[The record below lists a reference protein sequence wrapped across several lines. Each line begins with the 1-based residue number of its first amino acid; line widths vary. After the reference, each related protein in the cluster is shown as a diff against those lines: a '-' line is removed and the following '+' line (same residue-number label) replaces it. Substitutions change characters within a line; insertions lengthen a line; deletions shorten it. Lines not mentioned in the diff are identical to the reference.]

1 MANIVDKNSFTIFDS
16 IKNNETILQSNA
28 NLINEMVMKED
39 MNISVKPFGEK
50 KQDVITSI
58 ASKRVIMVDADSLNF
73 TDDENVQVFNCVK
86 FDSLDKIIF
95 DAILTLY
102 FRKQKSFTIHQIVKM
117 ISGTNPS
124 CISKVKIK
132 SIEERIDNMIATF
145 VKINCKDE
153 LALRE
158 VSEETIDI
166 MEGLGQFIPVSKYT
180 MTMKNKTKTTA
191 YIMTNDLQNPKDIF
205 KCPMF
210 AYLIISKQLITI
222 DTNNF
227 YPNLTRHS
235 DEFDI
240 IQQYILGRIELM
252 KNSKNNMNN
261 HNISFDASVKDKRN
275 LYNFCGIRQ
284 NNYSDKNWYL
294 KQKKIIDMVETILK
308 YQIEIKNIKKYEF
321 IYSKD
326 RKIPISVNIK
336 V

>member
-1 MANIVDKNSFTIFDS
+1 MANSFSIFDT
-16 IKNNETILQSNA
+16 IKNNDTILQSNA

-39 MNISVKPFGEK
+39 MNVSVKPFGDK
-50 KQDVITSI
+50 KQGIVTSI
-58 ASKRVIMVDADSLNF
+58 KAINNVISNTMDLNF
-73 TDDENVQVFNCVK
+73 TDDENVQVFNSVK

-102 FRKQKSFTIHQIVKM
+102 FRKQKSFTIQQIAKM

-124 CISKVKIK
+124 CISKIKIK
-132 SIEERIDNMIATF
+132 SIEDRIDNMIATF

-158 VSEETIDI
+158 VSEETLDI

-191 YIMTNDLQNPKDIF
+191 YIMTNDLQNPKDVF

-222 DTNNF
+222 NTNNF

-252 KNSKNNMNN
+252 KNSKNSMNN
-261 HNISFDASVKDKRN
+261 HNISFDTSVKDKRN

-294 KQKKIIDMVETILK
+294 KQKKIIETVETILK
-308 YQIEIKNIKKYEF
+308 YQIEIKNIKDYELV
-321 IYSKD
+321 YNKGK
-326 RKIPISVNIK
+326 KIPVSVTIK
-336 V
+336 I